1 MLAAVRDAH
10 FEQVLD
16 FGPVEALCP
25 GPSTCP
31 SSPGQAREVPNVD
44 VAVIE
49 FDEEGDV
56 RRAADVLLSRD
67 DPSGV
72 LVPLNVA
79 GGPAGSH
86 GVSAVR
92 WRGWDIERFDGGT
105 FDPSTGA
112 QLTTTGWHDQPERT
126 DFDDIVAGREGAPLE
141 FMSPYPASLFKLVV
155 AFRIMRLV
163 DEGVVR
169 LDQDVSWDPTP
180 AAAPGSSS
188 RSWSSTPA
196 SAPAPAAAPT
206 ASAAPA
212 ATTDTTPPPPDTR
225 TQPLLAWLDAM
236 ITHSDNDSAR
246 SLLKLLWDLGDLPA
260 MHAELRDLGLG
271 SLQING
277 TDPATGGRW
286 LPGQIHMTAMDTA
299 RLLWL
304 IDGGGGT
311 LWTRPDGTPVPS
323 SILSDS
329 SRAVLVRML
338 DEQAFHEALS
348 TTALSGAV
356 GVHPGIPATV
366 ASRWVGPDGVVTA
379 GGYSYGRDIRPCER
393 DAEVTFGHKT
403 GLTYNYGSD
412 AGIVRSLPGKPGR
425 HYVIAFLSSLG
436 YRYAQPPFAS
446 RSTLPCYDPVG
457 AVCYTQRIPALAEQI
472 DRYLTSPR
480 P

>member
-1 MLAAVRDAH
+1 M
-10 FEQVLD
+10 
-16 FGPVEALCP
+16 
-25 GPSTCP
+25 
-31 SSPGQAREVPNVD
+31 
-44 VAVIE
+44 
-49 FDEEGDV
+49 
-56 RRAADVLLSRD
+56 
-67 DPSGV
+67 
-72 LVPLNVA
+72 
-79 GGPAGSH
+79 GSH
-86 GVSAVR
+86 AC
-92 WRGWDIERFDGGT
+92 
-105 FDPSTGA
+105 
-112 QLTTTGWHDQPERT
+112 
-126 DFDDIVAGREGAPLE
+126 
-141 FMSPYPASLFKLVV
+141 
-155 AFRIMRLV
+155 
-163 DEGVVR
+163 
-169 LDQDVSWDPTP
+169 
-180 AAAPGSSS
+180 
-188 RSWSSTPA
+188 
-196 SAPAPAAAPT
+196 
-206 ASAAPA
+206 AAPA
-212 ATTDTTPPPPDTR
+212 FLEPVTELHAGELPPPRGIPTATAAPSATTDTNPPPADDTR

-236 ITHSDNDSAR
+236 ITRSDNDSAR

-304 IDGGGGT
+304 IDGGNGT
-311 LWTRPDGTPVPS
+311 LWTRPDGTPVPA

-329 SRAVLVRML
+329 SRAVLGRLL

-348 TTALSGAV
+348 TTALCGAT

-366 ASRWVGPDGVVTA
+366 ASRWVGADGVVTA
-379 GGYSYGRDIRPCER
+379 GGYSYGRDVRPCER

-436 YRYAQPPFAS
+436 YRYTDPAFAS

-457 AVCYTQRIPALAEQI
+457 AVCYTQRIPALAERI